1 VRRVLFCLLIL
12 LAGDRT
18 LAALDAKQ
26 EELKAIQNR
35 IERLKEELEQ
45 SASDRTEAADS
56 LRHSERRI
64 SEVNRSLRELR
75 QKQDGLLND
84 LSRLGGQAQ
93 SVQSAAREQ
102 EAFLARLLRQRY
114 GQRGDDATRLMLSGR
129 NPSDIQRRMAY
140 FAYIGRARAELI
152 QSRRATL
159 EQLDHLRRDTEARKQ
174 DLSSIAREREA
185 QRSALEKER
194 AVRQGMLDKLSE
206 RIREQRR
213 EIGNL
218 RRDEQR
224 LGQLV
229 EKLRVLAESRKV
241 KKTPAPKPGEK
252 VKTVVDASIAGI
264 DFRKLK
270 GKLGFPVAGEI
281 VARFGQARDSGGP
294 AWKGLF
300 IRARPGQD
308 VRAVATGEVVFA
320 DWLRGFG
327 NLLILDHG
335 GGYLS
340 LYSNNE
346 SLYKQA
352 GNRVRA
358 GDAVASVG
366 NTGGQEESG
375 LYFEL
380 RHLGKPF
387 DPMTWVSGR

>member
-1 VRRVLFCLLIL
+1 VGRVFLSLLLL
-12 LAGDRT
+12 LAAGRVD
-18 LAALDAKQ
+18 AALDAKQ
-26 EELKAIQNR
+26 EELKAIQSR

-45 SASDRTEAADS
+45 SASDRSEAADS
-56 LRHSERRI
+56 LRTSERRI

-75 QKQDGLLND
+75 LKQDSLLSD
-84 LSRLGGQAQ
+84 LTRLGGQART
-93 SVQSAAREQ
+93 VESAAREQ
-102 EAFLARLLRQRY
+102 ETHLARLLRERY
-114 GQRGDDATRLMLSGR
+114 SQRGNDATRLLLSGR
-129 NPSDIQRRMAY
+129 DPGEIQRRMTY
-140 FAYIGRARAELI
+140 FTYIGRARTELI
-152 QSRRATL
+152 QSRRTTL
-159 EQLDHLRRDTEARKQ
+159 EQLDQLRQETEARKQ
-174 DLSSIAREREA
+174 DLSNVAREREA
-185 QRSALEKER
+185 QRSALEKQR
-194 AVRQGMLDKLSE
+194 VVRQGMLEKLSN

-224 LGQLV
+224 LGDLI
-229 EKLRVLAESRKV
+229 EKLRVLAESRKS
-241 KKTPAPKPGEK
+241 KKAPVAKPGEK

-264 DFRKLK
+264 DFRQLK

-281 VARFGQARDSGGP
+281 IARFGQARESGAP

-300 IRARPGQD
+300 IRARSGQD

-346 SLYKQA
+346 SLYKQP

-366 NTGGQEESG
+366 NTGGQEETG